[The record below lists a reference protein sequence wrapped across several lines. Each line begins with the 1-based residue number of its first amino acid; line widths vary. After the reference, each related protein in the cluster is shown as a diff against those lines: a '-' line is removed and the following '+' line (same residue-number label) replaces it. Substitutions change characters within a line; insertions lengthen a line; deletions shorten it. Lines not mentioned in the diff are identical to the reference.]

1 MAAHRLVSAGYQA
14 AVPRGGIIASVRST
28 GSRVDDKPPRS
39 VVPKSGGV
47 FQEAATR
54 IKLIAR
60 LMADRRVNPLVKL
73 LPVGALAYWLIP
85 DIAPGPIDDALLLWL
100 GTYLFVELCPT
111 AVVQEH
117 LRELTAVIDGEW
129 REVPPETPEQ
139 LDPPPPAP

>member
-1 MAAHRLVSAGYQA
+1 M
-14 AVPRGGIIASVRST
+14 
-28 GSRVDDKPPRS
+28 DDKPPRS

>member
-1 MAAHRLVSAGYQA
+1 MAAHRLVSARYQA
-14 AVPRGGIIASVRST
+14 AVPRGGIIVST
-28 GSRVDDKPPRS
+28 RQAGSRVDDKPSRS

-47 FQEAATR
+47 FQEAAMR

-85 DIAPGPIDDALLLWL
+85 DIAPGPIDDALLIWL

-139 LDPPPPAP
+139 LDPPQAP

>member
-1 MAAHRLVSAGYQA
+1 MAALRLVSAGYQA
-14 AVPRGGIIASVRST
+14 AVPRGGIIVST
-28 GSRVDDKPPRS
+28 RQAGSRVDDKPSRS

-47 FQEAATR
+47 FQEAAMR

-129 REVPPETPEQ
+129 RGVPPEAPEQ
-139 LDPPPPAP
+139 PGPPQAP